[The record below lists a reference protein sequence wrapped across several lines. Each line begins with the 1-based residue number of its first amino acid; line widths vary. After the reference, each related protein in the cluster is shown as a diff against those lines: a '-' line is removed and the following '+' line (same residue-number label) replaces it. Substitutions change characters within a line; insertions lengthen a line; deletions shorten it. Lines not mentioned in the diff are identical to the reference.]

1 MKGIVWHGPEEMS
14 VEEVPDPAVEPG
26 TVVVRPTA
34 AGICG
39 SEIEGYLGRMGNRT
53 PPLVMGHEFAGTVTE
68 VGEGADEELLG
79 RLVAVNPLSSDGT
92 CPLCRAGLTN
102 LCPNRKLVG
111 IHSPGGFERFF
122 RESAAA
128 IEAGTFDQAFRD
140 RLAEEVGVT
149 YHDDVTY

>member
-14 VEEVPDPAVEPG
+14 VEEVPEPAVEPG
-26 TVVVRPTA
+26 TVIVRPAA

-68 VGEGADEELLG
+68 VGEGVDEDLLG

-92 CPLCRAGLTN
+92 
-102 LCPNRKLVG
+102 
-111 IHSPGGFERFF
+111 
-122 RESAAA
+122 
-128 IEAGTFDQAFRD
+128 
-140 RLAEEVGVT
+140 
-149 YHDDVTY
+149 